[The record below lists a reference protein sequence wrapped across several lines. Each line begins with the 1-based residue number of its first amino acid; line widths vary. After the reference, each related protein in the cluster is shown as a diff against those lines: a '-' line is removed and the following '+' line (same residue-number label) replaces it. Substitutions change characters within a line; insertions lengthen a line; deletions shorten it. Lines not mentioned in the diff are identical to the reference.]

1 MQLQQIDKKTYRRH
15 LNRLIVA
22 LIILLTLGSLGIAQ
36 LLIFLLTD
44 RSGSHFWLNLL
55 GVAVTAGTLAW
66 LLHRFRGHPWMREI
80 VYVWDL
86 KQELNRITRRLRK
99 VREGVERGEKA
110 AMIILNFSYRGSRQ
124 VYQLDDNTITL
135 EELDKSIAELEQ
147 TIAAHGFEI
156 SVSDYDPEMLVK
168 YR

>member
-15 LNRLIVA
+15 FSHLIIALIV
-22 LIILLTLGSLGIAQ
+22 LLALGSLGIAQ

-44 RSGSHFWLNLL
+44 RSGSHYWLNLL
-55 GVAVTAGTLAW
+55 GVAITAATLAW

-86 KQELNRITRRLRK
+86 KQELNRITRHLKK

-110 AMIILNFSYRGSRQ
+110 AMTILNFSYRGSRQ

-135 EELDKSIAELEQ
+135 DELNKSITELEQ
-147 TIAAHGFEI
+147 TIAAHEFEI
-156 SVSDYDPEMLVK
+156 SVSDYDPEKLVK